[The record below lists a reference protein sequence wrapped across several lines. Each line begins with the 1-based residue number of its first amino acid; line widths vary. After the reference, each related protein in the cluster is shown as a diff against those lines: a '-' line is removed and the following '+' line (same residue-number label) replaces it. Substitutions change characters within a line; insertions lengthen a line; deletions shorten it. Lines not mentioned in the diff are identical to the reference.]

1 MKYLFYDLKEHWQIY
16 VGLLLGLIIGL
27 LVGVGFTDWKSLV
40 KGFDSKVTDWISS
53 LSTLLGVCIAWVA
66 ANSWKQQKM
75 PDFKKKLLDDLLSF
89 EKLFFVYLY
98 DLEKLKNNRKLF
110 EIESIS
116 SLAVLEIDFES
127 ARFFDYTLST
137 KLLKKLEEMSKTLNK
152 IFSQEEYLSI
162 DDKELSSIL
171 RELISIGT
179 KWEEIILDKDGSS
192 ERH

>member
-1 MKYLFYDLKEHWQIY
+1 MRHLFNALKEHWQIY
-16 VGLLLGLIIGL
+16 LGLFLGLVIGL
-27 LVGVGFTDWKSLV
+27 LVGIGFADWKSLV
-40 KGFDSKVTDWISS
+40 KAFDSKVTDWISS

-98 DLEKLKNNRKLF
+98 NLEKLKNNRNLF

-127 ARFFDYTLST
+127 AKFFDYTLST
-137 KLLKKLEEMSKTLNK
+137 KLLEKLEEMWKTLNK
-152 IFSQEEYLSI
+152 IFSQEENLSI

-179 KWEEIILDKDGSS
+179 KCEEIILDKDGNS
-192 ERH
+192 

>member
-1 MKYLFYDLKEHWQIY
+1 MLKKFFNNESKATIRDFLFW
-16 VGLLLGLIIGL
+16 L
-27 LVGVGFTDWKSLV
+27 LVYPFVIAFAVACVAFIFSFSEF
-40 KGFDSKVTDWISS
+40 KGAKITDWISS

-98 DLEKLKNNRKLF
+98 NLEKLKNNRNLF

-127 ARFFDYTLST
+127 AKFFDYTLST
-137 KLLKKLEEMSKTLNK
+137 KLLEKLEEMSKTLNK
-152 IFSQEEYLSI
+152 IFSQEEHLSI
-162 DDKELSSIL
+162 DDKELNSIL

-179 KWEEIILDKDGSS
+179 KCEEIILDKDGSS
-192 ERH
+192 

>member
-1 MKYLFYDLKEHWQIY
+1 MIHLFNALKEHWQIY

-27 LVGVGFTDWKSLV
+27 LVGVGFADWKSLV

-152 IFSQEEYLSI
+152 IFSQEEHLSI

-179 KWEEIILDKDGSS
+179 KCEEIILDKDGSS
-192 ERH
+192 

>member
-1 MKYLFYDLKEHWQIY
+1 MKYLFYALKEHWQIY

-179 KWEEIILDKDGSS
+179 KCEEIILDKDGSS
-192 ERH
+192 

>member
-1 MKYLFYDLKEHWQIY
+1 MRHLFNALKEHWQIY
-16 VGLLLGLIIGL
+16 LGLFLGLVIGL
-27 LVGVGFTDWKSLV
+27 LVGIGFADWKSLV
-40 KGFDSKVTDWISS
+40 KAFDSKVTDWISS

-98 DLEKLKNNRKLF
+98 NLEKLKNNRNLF

-127 ARFFDYTLST
+127 AKFFDYTLST
-137 KLLKKLEEMSKTLNK
+137 KLLEKLEEMWKTLNK
-152 IFSQEEYLSI
+152 IFSQEENLSI

-179 KWEEIILDKDGSS
+179 KCEEIILDKDGSS
-192 ERH
+192 

>member
-1 MKYLFYDLKEHWQIY
+1 MKYLFYALKEHWQIY

-40 KGFDSKVTDWISS
+40 KGFDSKVTDWVSS

-179 KWEEIILDKDGSS
+179 KCEEIILDKDGSS
-192 ERH
+192 

>member
-1 MKYLFYDLKEHWQIY
+1 MKNLFYALKEHWQIY

-27 LVGVGFTDWKSLV
+27 LVGIGFTDWKSLV

-137 KLLKKLEEMSKTLNK
+137 KLLEKLEEMEKTLNK
-152 IFSQEEYLSI
+152 IFSQEEHLSI
-162 DDKELSSIL
+162 DNKELSSML

-179 KWEEIILDKDGSS
+179 KCEEIILDKDGSS
-192 ERH
+192 

>member
-1 MKYLFYDLKEHWQIY
+1 MKYLFNALKEHCQIY
-16 VGLLLGLIIGL
+16 LGLFLGLVIGL
-27 LVGVGFTDWKSLV
+27 LVGVGFADWKSLV
-40 KGFDSKVTDWISS
+40 KGLDSKVTDWISS

-127 ARFFDYTLST
+127 VRFFDYTLST
-137 KLLKKLEEMSKTLNK
+137 KLLEKLEEMSKTLNK

-179 KWEEIILDKDGSS
+179 KCEEIILDKDGSS
-192 ERH
+192 

>member
-1 MKYLFYDLKEHWQIY
+1 MKYLFYALKEHWQIY

-40 KGFDSKVTDWISS
+40 KGFDSKVTDWINS

-179 KWEEIILDKDGSS
+179 KCEEIILDKDGSS
-192 ERH
+192 

>member
-1 MKYLFYDLKEHWQIY
+1 MKYLFYALKEHWQIY

-40 KGFDSKVTDWISS
+40 KGLDSKVTDWISS

-179 KWEEIILDKDGSS
+179 KCEEIILDKDGSS
-192 ERH
+192 

>member
-1 MKYLFYDLKEHWQIY
+1 MRHLFNALKEHWQIY

-27 LVGVGFTDWKSLV
+27 LVGVGFADWKSLV
-40 KGFDSKVTDWISS
+40 KAFDSKVTDWISS

-98 DLEKLKNNRKLF
+98 NLEKLKNNRKLF

-137 KLLKKLEEMSKTLNK
+137 KLLEKLEEMSKTLNK
-152 IFSQEEYLSI
+152 IFSQEGHLSI

-179 KWEEIILDKDGSS
+179 KCEEIILDKDGSS
-192 ERH
+192 

>member
-1 MKYLFYDLKEHWQIY
+1 MKHLFYALKEHWQIY

-137 KLLKKLEEMSKTLNK
+137 KLLEKLEEMWKTLNK
-152 IFSQEEYLSI
+152 IFSQGEHLSI
-162 DDKELSSIL
+162 DNKELSSIL

-179 KWEEIILDKDGSS
+179 KCEEIILDKDGSS
-192 ERH
+192 

>member
-1 MKYLFYDLKEHWQIY
+1 MRHLFNALKEHWQIY
-16 VGLLLGLIIGL
+16 LGLFLGLVIGL
-27 LVGVGFTDWKSLV
+27 LVGIGFADWKSLV
-40 KGFDSKVTDWISS
+40 KAFDSKVTDWISS

-98 DLEKLKNNRKLF
+98 NLEKLKNNRNLF

-127 ARFFDYTLST
+127 AKFFDYTLST
-137 KLLKKLEEMSKTLNK
+137 KLLEKLEEMSKTLNK
-152 IFSQEEYLSI
+152 IFSQEENLSI
-162 DDKELSSIL
+162 DDKELISIL

-179 KWEEIILDKDGSS
+179 KCEEIILDKDGSS
-192 ERH
+192 